1 MSLSTT
7 FVEGL
12 PTLTVRDALICQIS
26 DNYKDMH
33 GIRPRWINFDGL
45 SDEELINLDEEIRR
59 EHDDFD
65 WEYENMLLDLWE
77 EELLAEMDD
86 TSEWD
91 EIDELYQK
99 MGW

>member
-7 FVEGL
+7 FVENC
-12 PTLTVRDALICQIS
+12 PTLNVRDALICQIS

-33 GIRPRWINFDGL
+33 GIRPRWINFGEL
-45 SDEELINLDEEIRR
+45 SDQELIELDEEVRR
-59 EHDDFD
+59 EHDEFD

>member
-1 MSLSTT
+1 MSLATT
-7 FVEGL
+7 FVENC
-12 PTLTVRDALICQIS
+12 PTLNVRDALIMQIS

-45 SDEELINLDEEIRR
+45 TDQELIELDEEVRR
-59 EHDDFD
+59 DHNEWD
-65 WEYENMLLDLWE
+65 WEYESMMLDLWE

-86 TSEWD
+86 VSEWD
-91 EIDELYQK
+91 EIDELYHK